1 MATVNDFKLVKLLSK
16 NMYPYIPNMS
26 EDIEKDVDKERLGFY
41 HLILE
46 KITGIT
52 DANEIQEIIQDK
64 EYISIVN
71 GEKEDD
77 FGIDAVYIDKERVP
91 EKEIMLFNFKYR
103 NTFNPDKTTS
113 ENDVPLST
121 KFFQYLS
128 NNSELPENINKNS
141 NVYKNISQVRECLD
155 SDDIYNITL
164 YLVTNEAKG
173 FKHQNDE
180 LISRFEQ
187 NYGMKIKTITL
198 DDIISFLSVRKDN
211 IVAKLFLKTDDFIT
225 YSGDTKS
232 SETSYMCKLPLI
244 ELVRITC
251 DNDDIKLQYN
261 IENDDLL
268 NSCKLQYSLLYD
280 NVRGYLGQTAYNKNI
295 YKTIKEDGKN
305 FFLFNNGI
313 TITCSNVT
321 SDMKNSNKKYLI
333 TLTDYQI
340 VNGGQTL
347 RSIYSFLQ
355 NDSEENKLEKLRDSF
370 VLVRI
375 FKIDSENEVKNRI
388 AEYTNSQNA
397 ISPID
402 LKSVNKVQIDLEK
415 YLKNQ
420 NILYIRKAG
429 DVGDVSFDYDYRIS
443 MEKFTQILYASQG
456 YPDRVSNV
464 KKRLFLDYYDDIY
477 SSQNFAIEKAKLL
490 IELYFNIEKYYIV
503 KNGKSKYDQRIFYII
518 YIVSI
523 FEKTIEEA
531 DDILNLALTNYET
544 TLKESRVFLKADFRN
559 SIANFVSTF

>member
-1 MATVNDFKLVKLLSK
+1 MATINDFKYIKLLSK
-16 NMYPYIPNMS
+16 NMYPYIPNITKII
-26 EDIEKDVDKERLGFY
+26 EDDIDKERIGFY

-52 DANEIQEIIQDK
+52 DANSIQEIIQDK
-64 EYISIVN
+64 EYVSIIN
-71 GEKEDD
+71 GEVEEDL
-77 FGIDAVYIDKERVP
+77 GIDAVYVDKEGAP

-103 NTFNPDKTTS
+103 NKFNPDKTVS

-128 NNSELPENINKNS
+128 DNTSLPNNLNKNS
-141 NVYKNISQVRECLD
+141 NVYKNIELVRNCLD

-164 YLVTNEAKG
+164 YLVTNEANG
-173 FKHQNDE
+173 FKRQDDE

-187 NYGMKIKTITL
+187 NYGMTIKTITL
-198 DDIISFLSVRKDN
+198 DDIVSFLSVRKDN
-211 IVAKLFLKTDDFIT
+211 VTAKLFLKTDDFIT
-225 YSGDTKS
+225 YSGDSKS
-232 SETSYMCKLPLI
+232 SETSYMCKIPLI
-244 ELVRITC
+244 ELIRITC
-251 DNDDIKLQYN
+251 DNDELKLQYN
-261 IENDDLL
+261 MENDDQI
-268 NSCKLQYSLLYD
+268 NGCRLQYSLLYD

-321 SDMKNSNKKYLI
+321 SDMKNSNKKYLL

-347 RSIYSFLQ
+347 RSVYNFLQ
-355 NDSEENKLEKLRDSF
+355 NTDEQNKLEKLRDSF

-415 YLKNQ
+415 YLKSQ
-420 NILYIRKAG
+420 NVLYIRKAG
-429 DVGDVSFDYDYRIS
+429 DVGDAASDYDYRIS

-464 KKRLFLDYYDDIY
+464 KKRLFADYYDDIY
-477 SSQNFAIEKAKLL
+477 SPQNFAIENAKEL
-490 IELYFNIEKYYIV
+490 IELYFSIESYYIN
-503 KNGKSKYDQRIFYII
+503 KYGKAKYDQRIFYIV
-518 YIVSI
+518 YIAKV
-523 FEKTIEEA
+523 FNKNIEEA
-531 DDILNLALTNYET
+531 DKVLDEALSNYESN
-544 TLKESRVFLKADFRN
+544 LKETRILLKPDFRN
-559 SIANFVSTF
+559 SIANFV

>member
-1 MATVNDFKLVKLLSK
+1 MATINDFKYVKLLSK
-16 NMYPYIPNMS
+16 NMFPYVPNIVAS
-26 EDIEKDVDKERLGFY
+26 IDNDVDKERIGFY

-52 DANEIQEIIQDK
+52 DANSIQDIIQDQ
-64 EYISIVN
+64 EYVSMIG

-77 FGIDAVYIDKERVP
+77 LGIDAVYVDKERLP

-103 NTFNPDKTTS
+103 NKFNPDKTIA
-113 ENDVPLST
+113 ENDVPIST

-128 NNSELPENINKNS
+128 DYAPLLANINKNS
-141 NVYKNISQVRECLD
+141 NVYKNISLVRECLE

-164 YLVTNEAKG
+164 YLVTNEANG
-173 FKHQNDE
+173 FKHESNE
-180 LISRFEQ
+180 LIKMFEQ
-187 NYGMKIKTITL
+187 NYGMTIKTITL
-198 DDIISFLSVRKDN
+198 DDIISFLSIQKKNV
-211 IVAKLFLKTDDFIT
+211 IAKLFLKTDDFIT
-225 YSGDTKS
+225 YSGDSKS
-232 SETSYMCKLPLI
+232 SETSYMCKIPLI
-244 ELVRITC
+244 ELIRITC
-251 DNDDIKLQYN
+251 DNDMLKLQYN
-261 IENDDLL
+261 IENDEEI
-268 NSCKLQYSLLYD
+268 NNCRLQYSLLYD

-321 SDMKNSNKKYLI
+321 SDVKNSNKKYLL
-333 TLTDYQI
+333 TLSDFQI

-347 RSIYSFLQ
+347 RSIYNFLQ
-355 NDSEENKLEKLRDSF
+355 NETESNKLEKLRDSF

-402 LKSVNKVQIDLEK
+402 LKSVNKIQIDLEK

-420 NILYIRKAG
+420 NVLYIRKAG
-429 DVGDVSFDYDYRIS
+429 DVGDTSFDYEYRIS

-477 SSQNFAIEKAKLL
+477 SSQNFEIEKAKDL
-490 IELYFNIEKYYIV
+490 IELYFDVEKYYIQ
-503 KNGKSKYDQRIFYII
+503 NQGKAKYDQRIFYII
-518 YIVSI
+518 YIVNTFS
-523 FEKTIEEA
+523 KTIEEA
-531 DDILNLALTNYET
+531 EQILNVALSNYET
-544 TLKESRVFLKADFRN
+544 RLKEPRVLLKADFRN
-559 SIANFVSTF
+559 SIAKYA

>member
-1 MATVNDFKLVKLLSK
+1 MATINDFKYIKLLSK
-16 NMYPYIPNMS
+16 NMYPYIPNITKVI
-26 EDIEKDVDKERLGFY
+26 EDDIDKERIGFY

-52 DANEIQEIIQDK
+52 DANSIQEIIQDK
-64 EYISIVN
+64 EYVSIIN
-71 GEKEDD
+71 GEVEEDL
-77 FGIDAVYIDKERVP
+77 GIDAVYVDKESAL

-103 NTFNPDKTTS
+103 NKFNPDKTVS

-128 NNSELPENINKNS
+128 DNTSLPNNLNKNS
-141 NVYKNISQVRECLD
+141 NVYKNIELVRDCLD

-164 YLVTNEAKG
+164 YLVTNEANG
-173 FKHQNDE
+173 FKRQDDE

-187 NYGMKIKTITL
+187 NYGMTIKTITL
-198 DDIISFLSVRKDN
+198 DDIVSFLSVRKDN
-211 IVAKLFLKTDDFIT
+211 VTAKLFLKTDDFIT
-225 YSGDTKS
+225 YSGDSKS
-232 SETSYMCKLPLI
+232 SETSYMCKIPLI
-244 ELVRITC
+244 ELIRITC
-251 DNDDIKLQYN
+251 DNDELKLEYN
-261 IENDDLL
+261 MENDEQI
-268 NSCKLQYSLLYD
+268 NGCRLQYSLLYD

-321 SDMKNSNKKYLI
+321 SDMKNSNKKYLL

-347 RSIYSFLQ
+347 RSVYNFLQ
-355 NDSEENKLEKLRDSF
+355 NTDEQNKLEKLRDSF

-375 FKIDSENEVKNRI
+375 FKIDAENEVKNRI

-415 YLKNQ
+415 YLKSQ
-420 NILYIRKAG
+420 NVLYIRKAG
-429 DVGDVSFDYDYRIS
+429 DVGDVASDYDYRIS

-464 KKRLFLDYYDDIY
+464 KKRLFAEYYDDIY
-477 SSQNFAIEKAKLL
+477 SPQNFAIEKAKEL
-490 IELYFNIEKYYIV
+490 IELYFNIETYYIN
-503 KNGKSKYDQRIFYII
+503 KYGKAKYDQRIFYIV
-518 YIVSI
+518 YIVNVFS
-523 FEKTIEEA
+523 KNIEEA
-531 DDILNLALTNYET
+531 DNILNEALSNYESS
-544 TLKESRVFLKADFRN
+544 LKETRILLKPDFRN
-559 SIANFVSTF
+559 SIASFV

>member
-1 MATVNDFKLVKLLSK
+1 MATINDFKYIKLLSK
-16 NMYPYIPNMS
+16 NMYPYIPNITKVI
-26 EDIEKDVDKERLGFY
+26 EDDIDKERIGFY

-52 DANEIQEIIQDK
+52 DANSIQEIIQDK
-64 EYISIVN
+64 EYVSIIN
-71 GEKEDD
+71 GEVEEDL
-77 FGIDAVYIDKERVP
+77 GIDAVYVDKESTP

-103 NTFNPDKTTS
+103 NKFNPDKTVS

-128 NNSELPENINKNS
+128 DNTSLPNNLNKNS
-141 NVYKNISQVRECLD
+141 NVYKNINLVRDCLD

-164 YLVTNEAKG
+164 YLVTNEANG
-173 FKHQNDE
+173 FKRQDDE
-180 LISRFEQ
+180 LIRSFEQ
-187 NYGMKIKTITL
+187 NYGMTIKTITL
-198 DDIISFLSVRKDN
+198 DDIVSFLSVRKDN
-211 IVAKLFLKTDDFIT
+211 VVAKLFLKTDDFIT
-225 YSGDTKS
+225 YSGDSKS
-232 SETSYMCKLPLI
+232 SETSYMCKIPLI
-244 ELVRITC
+244 ELIRITC
-251 DNDDIKLQYN
+251 DNDELKLQYN
-261 IENDDLL
+261 MENDDQI
-268 NSCKLQYSLLYD
+268 NGCRLQYSLLYD

-321 SDMKNSNKKYLI
+321 SDMKNSNKKYLL

-347 RSIYSFLQ
+347 RSVYNFLQ
-355 NDSEENKLEKLRDSF
+355 NTDEQNKLEKLRDSF

-375 FKIDSENEVKNRI
+375 FKIDAENEVKNRI

-415 YLKNQ
+415 YLKSQ
-420 NILYIRKAG
+420 NVLYIRKAG
-429 DVGDVSFDYDYRIS
+429 DVGDVASDYDYRIS

-464 KKRLFLDYYDDIY
+464 KKRLFSDYYDDIY
-477 SSQNFAIEKAKLL
+477 SPQNFAIEQAKEL
-490 IELYFNIEKYYIV
+490 IELYFNIETYYVNKY
-503 KNGKSKYDQRIFYII
+503 GKAKYDQRIFYIV
-518 YIVSI
+518 YIVNV
-523 FEKTIEEA
+523 FNKNIEEA
-531 DDILNLALTNYET
+531 DEVLDKALCNYESN
-544 TLKESRVFLKADFRN
+544 LKETRILLKPDFRN
-559 SIANFVSTF
+559 SIANFV

>member
-1 MATVNDFKLVKLLSK
+1 MATINDFKYVKLLSR
-16 NMYPYIPNMS
+16 NMYPYIPNITKN
-26 EDIEKDVDKERLGFY
+26 IENDVEKERIGFY

-52 DANEIQEIIQDK
+52 DANSIQEIIQDK
-64 EYISIVN
+64 EYVSITN
-71 GEKEDD
+71 GEVEDD
-77 FGIDAVYIDKERVP
+77 LGIDAVYIDKERIP

-103 NTFNPDKTTS
+103 SNFNPDKTTS

-121 KFFQYLS
+121 KFLQYLS
-128 NNSELPENINKNS
+128 DNASLPESINKNS
-141 NVYKNISQVRECLD
+141 NVYKNINQVRECLN

-173 FKHQNDE
+173 FKHEDDE

-187 NYGMKIKTITL
+187 NYGMSIRTITL
-198 DDIISFLSVRKDN
+198 DDIVSFLSARKGN
-211 IVAKLFLKTDDFIT
+211 VVAKLFLKTDDFIT
-225 YSGDTKS
+225 YSGDSKS

-244 ELVRITC
+244 ELIRITC
-251 DNDDIKLQYN
+251 DNDDLKVQYN
-261 IENDDLL
+261 MENDDQI
-268 NSCKLQYSLLYD
+268 NGCKLQYSLLYD
-280 NVRGYLGQTAYNKNI
+280 NVRGYLGQTTYNKNI
-295 YKTIKEDGKN
+295 YRTIKEDGKN

-321 SDMKNSNKKYLI
+321 SDVKNSNKKYLL
-333 TLTDYQI
+333 TLTDFQI

-347 RSIYSFLQ
+347 RSIYNYLQ
-355 NDSEENKLEKLRDSF
+355 NESEQEKLEKLRDGF

-375 FKIDSENEVKNRI
+375 FKIDSENEVKNKI

-397 ISPID
+397 ISPRD

-429 DVGDVSFDYDYRIS
+429 DVGDGAFDYDYRIS

-464 KKRLFLDYYDDIY
+464 KKRLFSDYYDDIY
-477 SSQNFAIEKAKLL
+477 SPQNFAIEKAKGL
-490 IELYFNIEKYYIV
+490 IELYFDIEKYYV
-503 KNGKSKYDQRIFYII
+503 NRYGKSKYDQRIFYIV
-518 YIVSI
+518 YVVNMFDKS
-523 FEKTIEEA
+523 IEEA
-531 DDILNLALTNYET
+531 DDILNTALENYESN
-544 TLKESRVFLKADFRN
+544 LKETRILLKPDFRN
-559 SIANFVSTF
+559 SIATFV

>member
-1 MATVNDFKLVKLLSK
+1 MATINDFKYVKLLSR
-16 NMYPYIPNMS
+16 NMFPYVPNIVGS
-26 EDIEKDVDKERLGFY
+26 IDNDVDKERIGFY

-46 KITGIT
+46 KITGVT
-52 DANEIQEIIQDK
+52 DASIIQDIIQDQ
-64 EYISIVN
+64 EYVSMVG

-77 FGIDAVYIDKERVP
+77 LGIDAVYVDKERLP

-103 NTFNPDKTTS
+103 NKFNPDKTIT
-113 ENDVPLST
+113 ENDVPIST

-128 NNSELPENINKNS
+128 DYAPLPANINKNS
-141 NVYKNISQVRECLD
+141 NVYKNISLVRECLE

-164 YLVTNEAKG
+164 YLVTNEANG
-173 FKHQNDE
+173 FKHESNE
-180 LISRFEQ
+180 LIKMFEQ
-187 NYGMKIKTITL
+187 NYGMTIKTITL
-198 DDIISFLSVRKDN
+198 DDIISFLSIQKKNV
-211 IVAKLFLKTDDFIT
+211 VAKLFLKTDDFIT
-225 YSGDTKS
+225 YSGDSKS
-232 SETSYMCKLPLI
+232 SETSYMCKIPLI
-244 ELVRITC
+244 ELIRITC
-251 DNDDIKLQYN
+251 DNDMLKLQYN
-261 IENDDLL
+261 IENDEEI
-268 NSCKLQYSLLYD
+268 NNCRLQYSLLYD

-321 SDMKNSNKKYLI
+321 SDVKNSNKKYLL
-333 TLTDYQI
+333 TLSDFQI

-347 RSIYSFLQ
+347 RAIYNFLH
-355 NDSEENKLEKLRDSF
+355 NEIESNKLEKLRDSF

-402 LKSVNKVQIDLEK
+402 LKSVNKIQIDLEK

-420 NILYIRKAG
+420 NVLYIRKAG
-429 DVGDVSFDYDYRIS
+429 DVGDTSFDYEYRIS

-477 SSQNFAIEKAKLL
+477 SSQNFEIEKAKDL
-490 IELYFNIEKYYIV
+490 IELYFDVEKYYIQ
-503 KNGKSKYDQRIFYII
+503 NQGKSKYDQRIFYII
-518 YIVSI
+518 YIVNTFS
-523 FEKTIEEA
+523 KTIEEA
-531 DDILNLALTNYET
+531 EQILNVALSNYET
-544 TLKESRVFLKADFRN
+544 RLKESRVLLKADFRN
-559 SIANFVSTF
+559 SIAKYA